1 MMSLTSIC
9 LLNKFDWSKYFLLGA
24 SHIDLD
30 LDLMNKFFRRMNL
43 EAASSNGTV
52 QSSFLT
58 LYSCSHVVPIA
69 INLYKPSRQLHVQS

>member
-1 MMSLTSIC
+1 
-9 LLNKFDWSKYFLLGA
+9 
-24 SHIDLD
+24 
-30 LDLMNKFFRRMNL
+30 MNKFFRRMNL

-69 INLYKPSRQLHVQS
+69 ITCSKLAIEKPEQGLKYVQS